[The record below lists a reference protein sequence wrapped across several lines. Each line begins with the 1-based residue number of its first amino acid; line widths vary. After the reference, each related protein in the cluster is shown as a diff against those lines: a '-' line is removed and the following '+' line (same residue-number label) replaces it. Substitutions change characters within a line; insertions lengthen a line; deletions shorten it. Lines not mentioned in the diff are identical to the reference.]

1 MEGAINVMEAVTLL
15 RREPIRIL
23 SAVADTVIKT
33 ALNLVSPIRSCNVC
47 PGNCPVG
54 DHTNENGKWDFKQ
67 ELETKTMNDIQNA
80 YEDAMGKKLNAEE
93 LLKSLKLE
101 VEQLK
106 MNILKTME
114 AITCCSNQLKEKALR
129 GNPITTLE
137 YIQMIIDDEK
147 TNGKPGYEERI
158 KSLEDVLER
167 AKLTQR
173 IILGSG

>member
-1 MEGAINVMEAVTLL
+1 MY
-15 RREPIRIL
+15 
-23 SAVADTVIKT
+23 
-33 ALNLVSPIRSCNVC
+33 
-47 PGNCPVG
+47 
-54 DHTNENGKWDFKQ
+54 
-67 ELETKTMNDIQNA
+67 DIQKA
-80 YEDAMGKKLNAEE
+80 YQDAMGKKLNAEE

-101 VEQLK
+101 VEQLTTK
-106 MNILKTME
+106 ILKTME

>member
-1 MEGAINVMEAVTLL
+1 
-15 RREPIRIL
+15 
-23 SAVADTVIKT
+23 
-33 ALNLVSPIRSCNVC
+33 
-47 PGNCPVG
+47 
-54 DHTNENGKWDFKQ
+54 
-67 ELETKTMNDIQNA
+67 MNDIQKA
-80 YEDAMGKKLNAEE
+80 YQDAMGKKLNAEE

-114 AITCCSNQLKEKALR
+114 AITCCSNKLKEKALK
-129 GNPITTLE
+129 GDPITILE

-167 AKLTQR
+167 AKLTQG
-173 IILGSG
+173 IVGSG